1 MMVRIR
7 LLSVAALA
15 VALLATSSSFA
26 AKKSGAITKPKFD
39 PEAPVV
45 KLFDGMESG
54 QLESKLIMKNEFS
67 GNLLIEN
74 KTDGPL
80 TVQMPDSFV
89 GVHVLNQ
96 FGGAGGGFGGG
107 GLGGGQ
113 QGGGAQAAG
122 GGAGGGLGGGGL
134 GGGGAAGGGGGFF
147 SIPPEKVVRLPFNS
161 VCLEHGKPTPR
172 PRMEYVIRPVEEFSQ
187 DPLLRELLV
196 MISTG
201 RVSQKAGQA
210 AAWHLANG
218 KSWRELAS
226 IADNHVGRPDTPH
239 FSYADLQIAQAL
251 LANAKVRAEQR
262 KEREAAEPKPA
273 EPAPVR
279 DRTGRVVSQR

>member
-96 FGGAGGGFGGG
+96 FGGGLGGG

-113 QGGGAQAAG
+113 QGGGGGQTAG
-122 GGAGGGLGGGGL
+122 GGAGGGGLGGGGL
-134 GGGGAAGGGGGFF
+134 GGAQGGGGGGFF

-172 PRMEYVIRPVEEFSQ
+172 PRMEYVIRPVDEFSQ

-196 MISTG
+196 MVSTG

-218 KSWRELAS
+218 KSWRELAA
-226 IADNHVGRPDTPH
+226 IADNRVGRPDTPH
-239 FSYADLQIAQAL
+239 FSYADLQLAQDL
-251 LANAKVRAEQR
+251 LANAKVRAEKR
-262 KEREAAEPKPA
+262 KEREAAEPKRA

-279 DRTGRVVSQR
+279 DRTGRVISQR

>member
-45 KLFDGMESG
+45 ELFAGMESG
-54 QLESKLIMKNEFS
+54 QLDTKLIMKNEFS

-80 TVQMPDSFV
+80 TVQMPDAYV

-96 FGGAGGGFGGG
+96 FGGGGLGG

-113 QGGGAQAAG
+113 QGGGGGAQAAG
-122 GGAGGGLGGGGL
+122 GGGQQGGGFGGGQQG
-134 GGGGAAGGGGGFF
+134 GGGGGFF

-172 PRMEYVIRPVEEFSQ
+172 PRMEYVIVPVEKFSQ

-196 MISTG
+196 MISSG
-201 RVSQKAGQA
+201 RISQKAGQA
-210 AAWHLANG
+210 AAWHLSNG
-218 KSWRELAS
+218 KSWRELAAM
-226 IADNHVGRPDTPH
+226 ADNHVGRPDTPH
-239 FSYADLQIAQAL
+239 FSYADLQSAQAL
-251 LANAKVRAEQR
+251 LANAKVRAEHR
-262 KEREAAEPKPA
+262 KEREAAEPKRA

>member
-1 MMVRIR
+1 MMARIR
-7 LLSVAALA
+7 LLSVAALTM
-15 VALLATSSSFA
+15 ALFATGSSLA
-26 AKKSGAITKPKFD
+26 AKKSGAITKPKYD

-45 KLFDGMESG
+45 ELFAGMESG
-54 QLESKLIMKNEFS
+54 QLASKLIMKNEFS

-96 FGGAGGGFGGG
+96 FGGGLGGG

-113 QGGGAQAAG
+113 QGGGGGAQTAG
-122 GGAGGGLGGGGL
+122 GGAGGGLGGSGLGGAGL
-134 GGGGAAGGGGGFF
+134 GGGNAGGFF
-147 SIPPEKVVRLPFNS
+147 SIPPERVVRLPFNS

-172 PRMEYVIRPVEEFSQ
+172 PRMEYVIRPVEEFSEN
-187 DPLLRELLV
+187 PLLRELLV

-201 RVSQKAGQA
+201 RVNQKVGQA
-210 AAWHLANG
+210 AAWHLSSG
-218 KSWRELAS
+218 KSWRELATML
-226 IADNHVGRPDTPH
+226 DNHVGRPDSPH
-239 FSYADLQIAQAL
+239 FNYAELQAAQAL
-251 LANAKVRAEQR
+251 LASAKVRAEQR
-262 KEREAAEPKPA
+262 KEREASEPKRA

-279 DRTGRVVSQR
+279 DRTGRVVSRR

>member
-15 VALLATSSSFA
+15 LALLATSSSFA
-26 AKKSGAITKPKFD
+26 AKKSGAITKLTLD

-45 KLFDGMESG
+45 ELFAGMESG

-80 TVQMPDSFV
+80 TVKMPDSFV

-96 FGGAGGGFGGG
+96 FGGGGFGGG

-113 QGGGAQAAG
+113 QGGGGAQAAG

-172 PRMEYVIRPVEEFSQ
+172 PRMDYVIRPVDEFSQ

-196 MISTG
+196 MISTE

-210 AAWHLANG
+210 AAWHLSSG
-218 KSWRELAS
+218 KSWQELA
-226 IADNHVGRPDTPH
+226 AMLDDHVGRPDTPH
-239 FSYADLQIAQAL
+239 FTYADLQTAQVL

-262 KEREAAEPKPA
+262 KEREAAEPRPA

>member
-39 PEAPVV
+39 PNAPVV
-45 KLFDGMESG
+45 KLFEGMESG
-54 QLESKLIMKNEFS
+54 QLTTKLIMKNEFS

-80 TVQMPDSFV
+80 TVQMPDAYV

-96 FGGAGGGFGGG
+96 FGGGGLGG

-113 QGGGAQAAG
+113 QGGGG
-122 GGAGGGLGGGGL
+122 GQT
-134 GGGGAAGGGGGFF
+134 AGGGGQQGGGFGGGQQGGGGQGFF

-172 PRMEYVIRPVEEFSQ
+172 PRMEYVIRPVEEFSK

-210 AAWHLANG
+210 AAWHLSNG
-218 KSWRELAS
+218 KSWRELAAM
-226 IADNHVGRPDTPH
+226 ADNRVGRPDTPH

-262 KEREAAEPKPA
+262 KEREAAEPKRA

>member
-39 PEAPVV
+39 PNAPVV
-45 KLFDGMESG
+45 KLFEGMESG
-54 QLESKLIMKNEFS
+54 QLTTKLIMKNEFS

-80 TVQMPDSFV
+80 TIQMPDAYV

-96 FGGAGGGFGGG
+96 FGGGGLGGG

-113 QGGGAQAAG
+113 QGGGG
-122 GGAGGGLGGGGL
+122 GQT
-134 GGGGAAGGGGGFF
+134 AGGGGQQGGGFGGGQQGGGGQGFF

-172 PRMEYVIRPVEEFSQ
+172 PRMEYVIRPVEEFSK

-210 AAWHLANG
+210 AAWHLSNG
-218 KSWRELAS
+218 KSWRELAAM
-226 IADNHVGRPDTPH
+226 ADNRVGRPDTPH

-262 KEREAAEPKPA
+262 KEREAAEPKRA

>member
-39 PEAPVV
+39 PDAPVV

-54 QLESKLIMKNEFS
+54 QLATKLIMKNEFS

-80 TVQMPDSFV
+80 TVAMPDAYV

-96 FGGAGGGFGGG
+96 FGGGLGGG

-113 QGGGAQAAG
+113 QGGG
-122 GGAGGGLGGGGL
+122 GGAQT
-134 GGGGAAGGGGGFF
+134 AGGGGQQGGGFGGGQQGGGGQGFF

-251 LANAKVRAEQR
+251 LAHAKVRAEQR

>member
-1 MMVRIR
+1 
-7 LLSVAALA
+7 
-15 VALLATSSSFA
+15 
-26 AKKSGAITKPKFD
+26 
-39 PEAPVV
+39 
-45 KLFDGMESG
+45 
-54 QLESKLIMKNEFS
+54 
-67 GNLLIEN
+67 
-74 KTDGPL
+74 
-80 TVQMPDSFV
+80 
-89 GVHVLNQ
+89 VHVLNQ
-96 FGGAGGGFGGG
+96 FGGGGFGGG

-113 QGGGAQAAG
+113 QGGGGAQAAG

-172 PRMEYVIRPVEEFSQ
+172 PRMDYVIRPVDEFSQ

-210 AAWHLANG
+210 AAWHLSSG
-218 KSWRELAS
+218 KSWQEL
-226 IADNHVGRPDTPH
+226 T
-239 FSYADLQIAQAL
+239 YADLQTAQVL

-262 KEREAAEPKPA
+262 KEREAAEPRPA

>member
-26 AKKSGAITKPKFD
+26 AKKAGAITKLTLN

-45 KLFDGMESG
+45 ELFAGMESG
-54 QLESKLIMKNEFS
+54 QLESKLIMKDQFN

-96 FGGAGGGFGGG
+96 FGGGGGGFGGG
-107 GLGGGQ
+107 GLGGGG
-113 QGGGAQAAG
+113 QGGGGQAAG

-172 PRMEYVIRPVEEFSQ
+172 PRMTYEIRKVDEFSQ

-218 KSWRELAS
+218 KSWRELAT
-226 IADNHVGRPDTPH
+226 IADNHVGRPDSPH
-239 FSYADLQIAQAL
+239 FSYADLQSAQAL

-262 KEREAAEPKPA
+262 KEREAAEPKRA
-273 EPAPVR
+273 EPTPIR
-279 DRTGRVVSQR
+279 DRTGRVISQR

>member
-1 MMVRIR
+1 MMVRFR

-15 VALLATSSSFA
+15 IALLATGSSFA
-26 AKKSGAITKPKFD
+26 AKKSGAITKPSFD

-45 KLFDGMESG
+45 ELFAGMEAG
-54 QLESKLIMKNEFS
+54 QLESKLIMKNEFV

-96 FGGAGGGFGGG
+96 FGGGFGGG

-113 QGGGAQAAG
+113 QGGGGGGQAAG
-122 GGAGGGLGGGGL
+122 GGAGGGQGGGGLGGGGL
-134 GGGGAAGGGGGFF
+134 GGGGGGGFF
-147 SIPPEKVVRLPFNS
+147 SIPPEKVVRLQFNS
-161 VCLEHGKPTPR
+161 VCLEHGKTTPR
-172 PRMEYVIRPVEEFSQ
+172 PRMEYTIRPVDEFSE

-210 AAWHLANG
+210 AAWHLSSG
-218 KSWRELAS
+218 KSWQELAS
-226 IADNHVGRPDTPH
+226 MLDDHVGRADTPH
-239 FSYADLQIAQAL
+239 FSYADLQAAQLL

-262 KEREAAEPKPA
+262 KEREAAEPKKE
-273 EPAPVR
+273 EPAR
-279 DRTGRVVSQR
+279 DRTGRVISQR